1 MNNAISEALL
11 NVVNAN
17 IGMLASDDVLVKL
30 SAIDTLECVMDE
42 ATRYPMAQEAAR
54 RALDDYADAFV

>member
-17 IGMLASDDVLVKL
+17 IDMLASDNVLVRL
-30 SAIDTLECVMDE
+30 SAIDTLEYMADE

-54 RALDDYADAFV
+54 RALDSSV